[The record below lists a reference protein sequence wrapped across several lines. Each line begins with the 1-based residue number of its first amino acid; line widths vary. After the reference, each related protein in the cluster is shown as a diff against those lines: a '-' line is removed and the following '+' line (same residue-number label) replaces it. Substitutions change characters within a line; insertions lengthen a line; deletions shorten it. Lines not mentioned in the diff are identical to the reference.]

1 MSTPVLFT
9 LALVIF
15 YVGVT
20 LTFLN
25 NEDAQEAPLRVPVR
39 PPIQQVSR

>member
-25 NEDAQEAPLRVPVR
+25 KEDSLEAPLPVLVR
-39 PPIQQVSR
+39 APIQQAAR

>member
-1 MSTPVLFT
+1 MNTPVLFT

-15 YVGVT
+15 YVGIT

-25 NEDAQEAPLRVPVR
+25 KEETRLAPLPALART
-39 PPIQQVSR
+39 PIHHVSR

>member
-9 LALVIF
+9 LALVTL

-20 LTFLN
+20 LTFLKK
-25 NEDAQEAPLRVPVR
+25 EESREASLRVPVR
-39 PPIQQVSR
+39 SPIQQVSR

>member
-20 LTFLN
+20 LTFLKS
-25 NEDAQEAPLRVPVR
+25 EDSQAAPLRVPVR
-39 PPIQQVSR
+39 ASTQQVSR

>member
-20 LTFLN
+20 LTFLK
-25 NEDAQEAPLRVPVR
+25 NEDSQSAPLRVPVR
-39 PPIQQVSR
+39 GPIQQVSR